1 MSERLPG
8 QPAAANKPV
17 RVCPQC
23 MHPTRKLYRIKH
35 QALGDWDFA
44 CAVCHARLIEDNPHY
59 VYGGAISGTP
69 RRRRAKMPRTT
80 ES

>member
-1 MSERLPG
+1 MSSHTPAH
-8 QPAAANKPV
+8 PAAASPPV

-23 MHPTRKLYRIKH
+23 NHPTRKLYRIKH
-35 QALGDWDFA
+35 RPMGDWDFA

-69 RRRRAKMPRTT
+69 RRRRSTIARPAQ
-80 ES
+80 S